1 MIAGQPL
8 DLQKIYTIAAS
19 DYQLKGG
26 DGYAMF
32 MDQRVLIAPEA
43 GALVS
48 AAIEKYVASRP
59 QISPS
64 VGRTDR

>member
-1 MIAGQPL
+1 
-8 DLQKIYTIAAS
+8 
-19 DYQLKGG
+19 LKGG

-32 MDQRVLIAPEA
+32 MSQRVLIAPEA

-59 QISPS
+59 QIQPCR
-64 VGRTDR
+64 GRAILITR